1 MAEYI
6 LCSELNVSN
15 DFRQREGGLFFE
27 LRETMLMFAGVVS
40 GFCGRLMNLSQTFI
54 NEQNYVFILR

>member
-6 LCSELNVSN
+6 LCFELNVSN

-27 LRETMLMFAGVVS
+27 LGETMLMFAGVVS
-40 GFCGRLMNLSQTFI
+40 GFCVGD
-54 NEQNYVFILR
+54 